1 MKEMQKL
8 LLLTVALMLFGLY
21 ARAGSIDENQ
31 AKAKALSF
39 LQTRH
44 MTQGGRMLA
53 PVLTPPELSCTP
65 TGEKAVYVF
74 NIDGKGGF
82 VIVSGDDRAREILG
96 YSDSGSFDAKNIP
109 TALREMITIY
119 ARQISMLGQEENTSD
134 SIAKVSRAMRRTS
147 SIMAD
152 VSPLLTTTWN
162 QGYPY
167 NAYCPT
173 LNDQTALTGC
183 VATAMAQIAYYHKFP
198 TEKVPS
204 LSAYTS
210 ATNKLNVTTWAA
222 TTFDW
227 DNMLTNYSGTYT
239 DTQVE
244 AVATLMRY
252 CGQAAQMDYGF
263 TSGAY
268 NGDALV
274 AFRDKLGYNPY
285 ASFKRANSYSVTGW
299 EDLIYKEVSE
309 KRPVY
314 YSALNGDQG
323 DVGGHAFVVDG
334 YQSDGNY
341 FHVNWGWGGACDG
354 YFNLFALD
362 PDAPQSAPTETGW
375 HYDMVALIG
384 LSPQEMQTS
393 NLMQDASGSYLITST
408 EDWNELSQN
417 LSEYNGGTFKL
428 TNDINVTTMVGSEDC
443 RFSGT
448 FDGQGHTVTLSIN
461 VDYTGDNSAAMFR
474 YARNATFK
482 NMHLTGSVVTNGRHP
497 ASLISSAFGDILVE
511 NVSSDCAVST
521 IEFDACLSG
530 FVGIVGRNYNED
542 VNYCNITF
550 KNCVFTGSLTHTNDP
565 MGNNCGG
572 NFVGWKGYQNTNITI
587 QSCIAAPKS
596 ISESSSFAPFVRHDI
611 GNRNGIGINNSYYL
625 DNINIY
631 KNEYAIQS
639 EAKSSEVMATGEICY
654 LLNSGQENQVW
665 GQTLGSDAL
674 PLLTS
679 DTNKGVYM
687 VTFTIGGQ
695 VVKKFISN
703 SPIDDKMPSGDEFG
717 LKNATF
723 TYNGAAFDGSTIFSS
738 DPTITVTGTTA
749 YTLTLGS
756 TENGSISINDNT
768 AMPGLLKKVTAVPA
782 DGYVVSAVKVT
793 DANDNLLPVTKVSNA
808 DNEYVFTFPMSSVK
822 VTAEFT
828 PGEAEAVQ
836 FINGG
841 LTLPSSWRNNNIH
854 WTADTWM
861 IWGDEYDGT
870 NNVVLDAPPADAM
883 GHQWYEEGY
892 ALTNSDEDVLPNGNK
907 IVWENHAA
915 SFRDGGNY
923 DYFRETGSPG
933 GDRFGDFYIRRI
945 FTFNTKNVP
954 TKLYL
959 SCSYDDSPV
968 EYYIN
973 GTLVYEDHKTQS
985 YHDGCHEVELTPAQI
1000 ALIHTDGTPN
1010 VMAVHTSQNWGG
1022 YHLDCGLYDPTAISY
1037 EVTGDATVRVA
1048 RNAFAMGDITIPE
1061 TITHNGKTYT
1071 VTELAGSIF
1080 EDCGDLTSVVLPS
1093 TITSV
1098 DGNAFRNCPNL
1109 QYVKSYVDIYNDNTL
1124 MAASVNATEFEL
1136 AMGYNIIYRNA
1147 FKFTEN
1153 LTKLTLPRSLTEI
1166 GENAFVGCK
1175 ALKEIYV
1182 YSKNVPSTSS
1192 NAFEGINKSEI
1203 TVHVYESA
1211 LNGFK
1216 ESWGEEFTYVT
1227 MPDPQQVSLV
1237 VNVEEWGQLRNA
1249 INEAA
1254 AEQNSTIYDVVGIT
1268 VTGNISHDDLWLLSE
1283 MCTDL
1288 YSLATI
1294 DLGKANVQDNR
1305 IPGRTFADR
1314 NKLTSIVLP
1323 ETLECIDYDAF
1334 RYCNGLTSID
1344 IPASVRYF
1352 GDRVFCNCSN
1362 LTTVTGM
1369 KGLTDCISW
1378 DPFGGT
1384 AITEPLYGGSIFLY
1398 MPPSMTGSYEVPAG
1412 IKMTAAGSMRNS
1424 QLSSIILPGS
1434 LTDLGDDTFQDCHY
1448 LTEIYC
1454 YAPVPPIC
1462 HSGVWQFGFDMGAC
1476 TVYVPETSVE
1486 AYQNAEEWRDM
1497 GRIVGF
1503 SVGEL
1508 VDMTI
1513 NVPTAGTLNDELF
1526 DAAVAEAGISDKT
1539 LIKNLTVTGSL
1550 NADDVAYLNALP
1562 STLYYMEKLD
1572 MSGTTLDGN
1581 AITDRMF
1588 YATTYK
1594 NIVLPSSV
1602 TSIGNEAF
1610 RSSRR
1615 LTGITLPESLQTIG
1629 EYAFAQTGLTNIE
1642 IPDAVTTMGHR
1653 MLQECGALTSIK
1665 IGNGITEIPE
1675 CWAGSCNNLNEITLP
1690 ESLQTIGEYAF
1701 AQTGLTSIEIPDAV
1715 TWMGHRMLQGCGAL
1729 TSIKIGN
1736 GITEIPECWAEFCD
1750 NLNEVT
1756 LGKKVSNIRWRAFPG
1771 FNIRNVYSYS
1781 KFPPSWDDAF
1791 YDGIHSEAVLHV
1803 YSNCLSRYEN
1813 AGGWNN
1819 FPTIVGDLGTYPTFE
1834 MTVNVET
1841 MGTISDVI
1849 AKAMTDAECED
1860 MMDITKLTVTG
1871 NINNDDLRYIRDNMG
1886 RTLDA
1891 LDLGNV
1897 KIEDDNRMEYDA
1909 LSGCTF
1915 ETIILP
1921 NSVEYM
1927 DNWFIL
1933 SNCDNL
1939 KTIHI
1944 PSSVKI
1950 IGPLFM
1956 NDCNSLETVTGG
1968 EGIIDM
1974 DIWNGAYFDNCPN
1987 LQSPVI
1993 LNTFFF
1999 RLPSTHE
2006 GAYEVPDY
2014 VTEIA
2019 RDGMW
2024 HVKGLTALTLP
2035 ESVIAIYGNAFAGD
2049 ESLKDIYYYAIEI
2062 PETHDETFND
2072 LDKQNCT
2079 LHVYEEM
2086 VELFKNNE
2094 HWRDFN
2100 IVGDLGSMPI
2110 TTSMNEADYA
2120 DLCAIYNSLG
2130 GSNWQNK
2137 WIINKN
2143 VQTASRWRGVTFDEE
2158 GYVTEI
2164 NLRNNGLSGD
2174 ISSLTF
2180 TGLSRLN
2187 TLNLSYNSITGNVM
2201 TMKETL
2207 PSRCNLNVLEQD
2219 FGYIGEHTLRE
2230 LCNYGELPSI
2240 AYYNDNSGSLVSTL
2254 IGVNGVCKFAHNGTN
2269 GGHYWDCYIY
2279 PDGNAWNNFKFYWP
2293 SPATVECQWPHRF
2306 TFTYTYEMGDA
2317 NMDDKIDV
2325 LDLQT
2330 TLNYS
2335 NNQGGGLFNFY
2346 AADTYGPDDDI
2357 NVQDIVATVNILLA
2371 QEGSQSQPAIARAF
2385 GDAVASETE
2394 ACVSVEDGQVVLY
2407 TTKPVAAL
2415 DLHIAGIE
2423 PQQLNWNTEDMGFA
2437 TATVAQANGT
2447 HAIIY
2452 SLLPREIEAGRT
2464 VLATFNAENAP
2475 RIASAVL
2482 SDSNASR
2489 INVGN
2494 VVPTGIGKL
2503 NGKAAANWSITNV
2516 AGATIMSGTNA
2527 TEADILK
2534 KAKSQQLK
2542 GVFIINMDGAKRKT
2556 VIK

>member
-1 MKEMQKL
+1 MKEKL
-8 LLLTVALMLFGLY
+8 KLMLLTVALMLFGLH
-21 ARAGSIDENQ
+21 ARAGSINEEQ

-39 LQTRH
+39 LQNR
-44 MTQGGRMLA
+44 QSPQSGRRLA
-53 PVLTPPELSCTP
+53 RAIMPELT
-65 TGEKAVYVF
+65 TATAGESAVYVF

-96 YSDSGSFDAKNIP
+96 YSDRGSFDAKNIP

-119 ARQISMLGQEENTSD
+119 ARQISMLGQEETLSD

-147 SIMAD
+147 SVMAD

-162 QGYPY
+162 QVYPY

-210 ATNKLNVTTWAA
+210 ATNKINVTAWAA

-227 DNMLTNYSGTYT
+227 DNMLTNYNGTYT

-274 AFRDKLGYNPY
+274 AFKDKLGYNPY
-285 ASFKRANSYSVTGW
+285 ASFKHANSYSVTGW

-314 YSALNGDQG
+314 YSALNGDEG
-323 DVGGHAFVVDG
+323 CDVGGHAFVVDG

-341 FHVNWGWGGACDG
+341 FHVNWGWGGAYDG

-362 PDAPQSAPTETGW
+362 PNAPQSAPTETGW

-393 NLMQDASGSYLITST
+393 NLMQDASGSYLISST

-428 TNDINVTTMVGSEDC
+428 TNDINITTMVGAWEIP
-443 RFSGT
+443 FTGT
-448 FDGQGHTVTLSIN
+448 FDGQGHTLN
-461 VDYTGDNSAAMFR
+461 VNIESDVMGTAPFCII
-474 YARNATFK
+474 RN
-482 NMHLTGSVVTNGRHP
+482 
-497 ASLISSAFGDILVE
+497 
-511 NVSSDCAVST
+511 ST
-521 IEFDACLSG
+521 IKNLRTTGTVTCYGYHSSG
-530 FVGIVGRNYNED
+530 LVGVIDDDYKTPINIYNCDVAVQINGTEYAGGIVGHGRNSELVISD
-542 VNYCNITF
+542 CIF
-550 KNCVFTGSLTHTNDP
+550 SGSI
-565 MGNNCGG
+565 GG
-572 NFVGWKGYQNTNITI
+572 CHDHGCFVGWKENPCRPVYNNCLSIPLSVCGGTSADFSHPGNGGNISHATLNNCYY
-587 QSCIAAPKS
+587 SYA
-596 ISESSSFAPFVRHDI
+596 
-611 GNRNGIGINNSYYL
+611 NGFRITQGTSV
-625 DNINIY
+625 
-631 KNEYAIQS
+631 
-639 EAKSSEVMATGEICY
+639 SSEQLSDGTVAQALQSGTRDWTTG
-654 LLNSGQENQVW
+654 QVW
-665 GQTLGSDAL
+665 GQTIGSDAL
-674 PLLTS
+674 PVLTS
-679 DTNKGVYM
+679 DTNKAVYN
-687 VTFTIGGQ
+687 VSFTVGGQ
-695 VVKKFISN
+695 VVKKLISN
-703 SPIDDKMPSGDEFG
+703 SPIGDKMPSGNEFG

-723 TYNGAAFDGSTIFSS
+723 TYNGVAFDGSTTFNS
-738 DPTITVTGTTA
+738 DPTVIVSGTTA

-756 TENGSISINDNT
+756 TENGSISINDNI
-768 AMPGLLKKVTAVPA
+768 AMPGLLKKVTTVPA

-793 DANDNLLPVTKVSNA
+793 DANDNLLPVTKISNA

-828 PGEAEAVQ
+828 PGEAEAVR
-836 FINGG
+836 FINNGM
-841 LTLPSSWRNNNIH
+841 TLPASWRNNDIH

-861 IWGDEYDGT
+861 IWGDEYDRT
-870 NNVVLDAPPADAM
+870 DNVVLDAPPADAM

-1037 EVTGDATVRVA
+1037 EVTGETTVRVA

-1109 QYVKSYVDIYNDNTL
+1109 QYVKSYVDIYYDETL
-1124 MAASVNATEFEL
+1124 IAAPVNATEFEL
-1136 AMGYNIIYRNA
+1136 AMGYNSIHRNA

-1175 ALKEIYV
+1175 ALKDIYA
-1182 YSKNVPSTSS
+1182 YSKKVPSTPS
-1192 NAFEGINKSEI
+1192 NAFDGISKSTI

-1211 LNGFK
+1211 LNSFK

-1227 MPDPQQVSLV
+1227 MPDPQQISLT
-1237 VNVEEWGQLRNA
+1237 VNVEEWGTLRTL
-1249 INEAA
+1249 IDEKV

-1268 VTGNISHDDLWLLSE
+1268 VTGNVSDDDLSLLSE

-1288 YSLATI
+1288 YSLTTI
-1294 DLGKANVQDNR
+1294 DLGGASLQDNCIYR
-1305 IPGRTFADR
+1305 DKFYDR
-1314 NKLTSIVLP
+1314 DKLTSIVLP
-1323 ETLECIDYDAF
+1323 ETLERIESSAF
-1334 RYCNGLTSID
+1334 KDCDGLTSIY
-1344 IPASVRYF
+1344 IPASVTSIRDHAF
-1352 GDRVFCNCSN
+1352 ENCRN
-1362 LTTVTGM
+1362 LATVTGM
-1369 KGLTDCISW
+1369 ESLLDSSW
-1378 DPFGGT
+1378 DPFYGT
-1384 AITEPLYGGSIFLY
+1384 AITEPVYGGSVFLY
-1398 MPPSMTGSYEVPAG
+1398 LPPSMTGSYEVPAG
-1412 IKMTAAGSMRNS
+1412 IKMTTDGSMRNS
-1424 QLSSIILPGS
+1424 QLSSITLPGS
-1434 LTDLGDDTFQDCHY
+1434 LTDLGDDTFMDCPN

-1454 YAPVPPIC
+1454 YAPVPPTC
-1462 HSGVWQFGFDMGAC
+1462 HSGVWEWGFNKEAC

-1486 AYQNAEEWRDM
+1486 AYQNANEWRDM

-1503 SVGEL
+1503 AVGEL

-1513 NVPTAGTLNDELF
+1513 NVPTAGTLNDNLF

-1562 STLYYMEKLD
+1562 NTSYYMEKLD

-1594 NIVLPSSV
+1594 NIVLPSGV

-1610 RSSRR
+1610 KSSRR
-1615 LTGITLPESLQTIG
+1615 LTG
-1629 EYAFAQTGLTNIE
+1629 
-1642 IPDAVTTMGHR
+1642 
-1653 MLQECGALTSIK
+1653 
-1665 IGNGITEIPE
+1665 
-1675 CWAGSCNNLNEITLP
+1675 ITLP

-1715 TWMGHRMLQGCGAL
+1715 TTMGHRMLQDCGAL

-1736 GITEIPECWAEFCD
+1736 GITEIPECWAESCD

-1756 LGKKVSNIRWRAFPG
+1756 LGKKVSNVRRRAFRG
-1771 FNIRNVYSYS
+1771 SNIQNVYSYA
-1781 KFPPSWDDAF
+1781 KMTPSWDDSF
-1791 YDGIHSEAVLHV
+1791 YDGINSEAVLHV
-1803 YSNCLSRYEN
+1803 YSNCVSRYEN

-1841 MGTISDVI
+1841 MCTISDVI

-1871 NINNDDLRYIRDNMG
+1871 NVNNDDLRYIRDNMG
-1886 RTLDA
+1886 GTLDA
-1891 LDLGNV
+1891 LDLSEVNV
-1897 KIEDDNRMEYDA
+1897 ERNYLSDA
-1909 LSGCTF
+1909 LNGCAF
-1915 ETIILP
+1915 ETLILP
-1921 NSVEYM
+1921 NTVEYM
-1927 DNWFIL
+1927 DSWSTL
-1933 SNCDNL
+1933 ENCDNL

-1944 PSSVKI
+1944 PSSVKK
-1950 IGPLFM
+1950 IGPEFM

-1974 DIWNGAYFDNCPN
+1974 DRGNGMYFDNCPN

-2035 ESVIAIYGNAFAGD
+2035 ESVIAIHGNAFAGD

-2062 PETHDETFND
+2062 PETHGEAFND
-2072 LDKQNCT
+2072 LDKANCT

-2086 VELFKNNE
+2086 VEVFKANE
-2094 HWRDFN
+2094 LWCDFN
-2100 IVGDLGSMPI
+2100 IVGDLGSMPNL
-2110 TTSMNEADYA
+2110 TPMNEADYA

-2219 FGYIGEHTLRE
+2219 FGYIGEHTLYE
-2230 LCNYGELPSI
+2230 LCNYGKLPSI
-2240 AYYNDNSGSLVSTL
+2240 AYYNVNSGSLVSTL
-2254 IGVNGVCKFAHNGTN
+2254 IGVDGVCKFAHNGTN
-2269 GGHYWDCYIY
+2269 GGHYWECYIY
-2279 PDGNAWNNFKFYWP
+2279 ADGNTWNNFKFYWP
-2293 SPATVECQWPHRF
+2293 SPATVECAWPHRF
-2306 TFTYTYEMGDA
+2306 TFTYKYEMGDA

-2357 NVQDIVATVNILLA
+2357 NVQDIVATVNILLV
-2371 QEGSQSQPAIARAF
+2371 QEGSQSQPATARAF

-2437 TATVAQANGT
+2437 TATVAQTNGT

-2503 NGKAAANWSITNV
+2503 NGNAAANWSITNV
-2516 AGATIMSGTNA
+2516 AGTTIMSGTNA